1 MYIGLV
7 RSRAIVEPQAQQK
20 RKLMKIR
27 WKIDLAMAGAF
38 LIGLALAGFGAYQ
51 ILRKNALEDSL
62 QNARI
67 IMEEASADRTYTAD
81 SIKPLLEQQM
91 KVQFLPHSIPSF
103 SALNIFKIVR
113 QKLPEYT
120 YREPTLNPTN
130 LNDRAIDWEADII
143 NSFRDDASK
152 GETMITRD
160 TPGGQF
166 LVLARPLKAGSQ
178 ACLSCHSTP
187 EAAPATMVALYGSQN
202 GFGWK
207 LGEIVGAQMVSIPL
221 GVPLGR
227 AYQALLWFMLALAA
241 TFVVII
247 IIVDLLLRTLVVKP
261 VAEISEMADKVSM
274 GQLDTPEYVRDSND
288 EIGSLSQSFN
298 RMRRSLQNA
307 MKMLED
313 QS

>member
-1 MYIGLV
+1 
-7 RSRAIVEPQAQQK
+7 
-20 RKLMKIR
+20 
-27 WKIDLAMAGAF
+27 
-38 LIGLALAGFGAYQ
+38 
-51 ILRKNALEDSL
+51 
-62 QNARI
+62 
-67 IMEEASADRTYTAD
+67 
-81 SIKPLLEQQM
+81 M

-103 SALNIFKIVR
+103 SALSNFKIVR

-143 NSFRDDASK
+143 NGFRDDASK

-166 LVLARPLKAGSQ
+166 LVLARPLKIGSQ
-178 ACLSCHSTP
+178 ACLTCHSTP
-187 EAAPATMVALYGSQN
+187 EAAPPTMVALYGSQN

-221 GVPLGR
+221 GVPLAR
-227 AYQALLWFMLALAA
+227 AYQALFWFLLALAG
-241 TFVVII
+241 TFLVII
-247 IIVDLLLRTLVVKP
+247 IIVDLLLRALVVKP
-261 VAEISEMADKVSM
+261 VAEISEMANKVSM
-274 GQLDTPEYVRDSND
+274 GQLDTPEYVRNSND

-307 MKMLED
+307 MKMLEE

>member
-1 MYIGLV
+1 
-7 RSRAIVEPQAQQK
+7 
-20 RKLMKIR
+20 MKIR

-38 LIGLALAGFGAYQ
+38 LIGLVLAGFGAYQ
-51 ILRKNALEDSL
+51 ILRTNAIEASRE
-62 QNARI
+62 AAKI
-67 IMEEASADRTYTAD
+67 IIEEASADRSYTSD

-103 SALNIFKIVR
+103 SALSIFKIVR
-113 QKLPEYT
+113 QKLPDYT

-143 NSFRDDASK
+143 NGFRDDASK
-152 GETMITRD
+152 AETMITRD

-166 LVLARPLKAGSQ
+166 LVLARPLKIGSQ

-207 LGEIVGAQMVSIPL
+207 QGEIVGAQVVSIPL
-221 GVPLGR
+221 GVPLAR
-227 AYQALLWFMLALAA
+227 AYQALLWFMLALAG

-247 IIVDLLLRTLVVKP
+247 VIVDLLLRALVVKP

-274 GQLDTPEYVRDSND
+274 GQLDTPEYVRNSND
-288 EIGSLSQSFN
+288 EIGSLSKSFN

-307 MKMLED
+307 MKMLEE

>member
-1 MYIGLV
+1 
-7 RSRAIVEPQAQQK
+7 
-20 RKLMKIR
+20 MKIR

-38 LIGLALAGFGAYQ
+38 LIGLGLAGFGAYQ
-51 ILRKNALEDSL
+51 ILRTNALEASRES
-62 QNARI
+62 AKI
-67 IMEEASADRTYTAD
+67 IMEEASADRTYTSD

-103 SALNIFKIVR
+103 SALSIFKIVR
-113 QKLPEYT
+113 QKLPDYT

-130 LNDRAIDWEADII
+130 VNDRAIDWEADII
-143 NSFRDDASK
+143 NGFRDDASR
-152 GETMITRD
+152 GETMIIRD

-166 LVLARPLKAGSQ
+166 LVLARPLKASSQ

-227 AYQALLWFMLALAA
+227 AYQALLWFLLALAG
-241 TFVVII
+241 TFLVII
-247 IIVDLLLRTLVVKP
+247 IIVDLLLRALVVKP
-261 VAEISEMADKVSM
+261 VAEISEMANKVSM
-274 GQLDTPEYVRDSND
+274 GQLDTPEYVRNSND

-307 MKMLED
+307 MKMLEE

>member
-1 MYIGLV
+1 
-7 RSRAIVEPQAQQK
+7 
-20 RKLMKIR
+20 MKIR

-38 LIGLALAGFGAYQ
+38 LIGLGLAGFVAYQ
-51 ILRKNALEDSL
+51 ILRTNAIEASRE
-62 QNARI
+62 AAKI
-67 IMEEASADRTYTAD
+67 IIEEASADRSYTSD

-103 SALNIFKIVR
+103 SALSIFKIVR
-113 QKLPEYT
+113 QKLPDYT

-143 NSFRDDASK
+143 NGFRDDASK
-152 GETMITRD
+152 AETMITRD

-166 LVLARPLKAGSQ
+166 LVLARPLKIGSQ

-207 LGEIVGAQMVSIPL
+207 QGEIVGAQVVSIPL
-221 GVPLGR
+221 GVPLAR
-227 AYQALLWFMLALAA
+227 AYQALLWFMLALAG

-247 IIVDLLLRTLVVKP
+247 VIVDLLLRALVVKP

-274 GQLDTPEYVRDSND
+274 GQLDTPEYVRNSND
-288 EIGSLSQSFN
+288 EIGSLSKSFN

-307 MKMLED
+307 MKMLEE

>member
-1 MYIGLV
+1 
-7 RSRAIVEPQAQQK
+7 
-20 RKLMKIR
+20 
-27 WKIDLAMAGAF
+27 MAGAF
-38 LIGLALAGFGAYQ
+38 LVGLGLAGFGAYQ
-51 ILRKNALEDSL
+51 ILRTNAIEASRE
-62 QNARI
+62 AAKI
-67 IMEEASADRTYTAD
+67 IMEEASADRSYTAD

-103 SALNIFKIVR
+103 SALSIFKIVR

-143 NSFRDDASK
+143 NGFRDDASK

-166 LVLARPLKAGSQ
+166 LVLARALKAGSQ

-187 EAAPATMVALYGSQN
+187 EAAPPTMVALYGSQN

-207 LGEIVGAQMVSIPL
+207 LGEVVGAQMVSIPL
-221 GVPLGR
+221 GVPLSR
-227 AYQALLWFMLALAA
+227 AYQALLWFLLALAA
-241 TFVVII
+241 TFLVII
-247 IIVDLLLRTLVVKP
+247 IIVDLLLRALVVKP
-261 VAEISEMADKVSM
+261 VAEISEMANKVSM
-274 GQLDTPEYVRDSND
+274 GQLDTPEYVRNSND

-307 MKMLED
+307 MKMLEE